1 MSSAFQNAL
10 ITFKNAWWEAAWLLL
25 KRTSKDCAASWS
37 PPVIPAKERPRAPA
51 LLPSESAGPC
61 GCLWGS
67 RHQGQTHLPLTPCK
81 MPLKCLGPRKEV
93 EITWGVGWGV
103 RQGRSGW
110 VISKGDQVQD
120 RIPETGR
127 AVVARKQQTSKATC
141 SRQGTAQDQA
151 PFTPGQEKVLV
162 FPSAF
167 QKRSVATSRYPFPF
181 NCP

>member
-1 MSSAFQNAL
+1 MMRGSMATFKTNIKGLCCSLVTTGDSSKGEAPRPCTAAQWICRSLWVPVGLQTPGANTFTSDTLQNAP
-10 ITFKNAWWEAAWLLL
+10 KMSGAK
-25 KRTSKDCAASWS
+25 KRG
-37 PPVIPAKERPRAPA
+37 RNN
-51 LLPSESAGPC
+51 
-61 GCLWGS
+61 
-67 RHQGQTHLPLTPCK
+67 
-81 MPLKCLGPRKEV
+81 LGG
-93 EITWGVGWGV
+93 GVGV

-167 QKRSVATSRYPFPF
+167 QKRSIATSGYPFPF